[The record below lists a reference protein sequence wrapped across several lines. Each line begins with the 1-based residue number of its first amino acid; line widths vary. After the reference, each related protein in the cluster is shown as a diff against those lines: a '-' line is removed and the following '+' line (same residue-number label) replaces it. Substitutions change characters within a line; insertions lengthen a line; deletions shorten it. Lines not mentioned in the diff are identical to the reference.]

1 MSNGAIA
8 IPAALGW
15 KDQDWA
21 ELLACMRLRKVIPV
35 IGEELFQV
43 EIEGET
49 VPLHTWMAKR
59 LASELDV
66 PPASCRRP
74 RRSTTSP
81 CLYLARSDS
90 KRNSIYTRL
99 WIIMD
104 ESEGESARSHAAA
117 PTGRDHRFQPFPHAR
132 SWKGQL
138 LPKSCIL
145 HFTNLVL
152 SDNSGIYHSERG

>member
-8 IPAALGW
+8 IPPTFGW
-15 KDQDWA
+15 KDQDWT

-49 VPLHTWMAKR
+49 VPLYTWMAKR
-59 LASELDV
+59 LATSSTC

-74 RRSTTSP
+74 RRSTTSRA
-81 CLYLARSDS
+81 LYLARSDS

-104 ESEGESARSHAAA
+104 EA
-117 PTGRDHRFQPFPHAR
+117 
-132 SWKGQL
+132 
-138 LPKSCIL
+138 
-145 HFTNLVL
+145 
-152 SDNSGIYHSERG
+152 

>member
-8 IPAALGW
+8 IPAAFGW

-66 PPASCRRP
+66 PPGELPSPASLNDVAVPVSCAQRFQSVTP
-74 RRSTTSP
+74 
-81 CLYLARSDS
+81 
-90 KRNSIYTRL
+90 YTR
-99 WIIMD
+99 
-104 ESEGESARSHAAA
+104 A
-117 PTGRDHRFQPFPHAR
+117 
-132 SWKGQL
+132 
-138 LPKSCIL
+138 
-145 HFTNLVL
+145 
-152 SDNSGIYHSERG
+152 SGS